1 MCQFGDQAQ
10 NLIPSKL
17 RRPFTVSRKPLRLNK
32 DEFGMGLRS
41 IEASLVTAHIQG
53 SLAYGLNSKDDMARN
68 CATAAYQ
75 SGPISWKD
83 QKMAA
88 KLYFNGKIESKA
100 YAATELRHSI
110 EDKALLSRL
119 WKMDLPSTSD
129 LTNQDGTLIS

>member
-1 MCQFGDQAQ
+1 
-10 NLIPSKL
+10 
-17 RRPFTVSRKPLRLNK
+17 
-32 DEFGMGLRS
+32 MGLRS
-41 IEASLVTAHIQG
+41 IESSLVTAPIPG
-53 SLAYGLNSKDDMARN
+53 SLTYGLNSKDDMARN